1 MRVNPVFV
9 PLLFVFVLLGT
20 VFGSQLLGLWS
31 VTGRSAVNTANMTAA
46 DLKGWMTLTDVMT
59 GIKIS
64 KPELYD
70 LMKIPADVPET
81 AALKDLEK
89 IVPGFETSTLRD
101 ALTARGAVAP
111 APVQAAPTAVAPTPV
126 APAPVAPAPVAPAPV
141 APAIQPTVRI
151 TGTGAL
157 SATHASDDGLR
168 PTPTALPPGVTLTV
182 DQIKGSMT
190 LRQVSEQ
197 TGVPL
202 GAILEA
208 LGLPADVGVDTVL
221 KDLISA
227 GKLTEVTQV
236 RDAVTRLQGK

>member
-1 MRVNPVFV
+1 MRVNPLFV
-9 PLLFVFVLLGT
+9 PLLFVFVLFGS
-20 VFGSQLLGLWS
+20 VFGSQQLGLWS
-31 VTGRSAVNTANMTAA
+31 VTGRTAVNVANMTAA

-101 ALTARGAVAP
+101 ALTARGAAAP
-111 APVQAAPTAVAPTPV
+111 ALIAPTAVAPTPV
-126 APAPVAPAPVAPAPV
+126 APA
-141 APAIQPTVRI
+141 IQATVRI

-157 SATHASDDGLR
+157 SATHATDDGTR
-168 PTPTALPPGVTLTV
+168 PTPTALPPGVTLSV

-208 LGLPADVGVDTVL
+208 LKLPADVGVDTAL

-236 RDAVTRLQGK
+236 RDAVTRLLGK

>member
-1 MRVNPVFV
+1 
-9 PLLFVFVLLGT
+9 
-20 VFGSQLLGLWS
+20 
-31 VTGRSAVNTANMTAA
+31 
-46 DLKGWMTLTDVMT
+46 MT

-64 KPELYD
+64 KPELYG

-101 ALTARGAVAP
+101 ALTARGAAAP
-111 APVQAAPTAVAPTPV
+111 ALIAPTAVAPTPV
-126 APAPVAPAPVAPAPV
+126 APA
-141 APAIQPTVRI
+141 IQATVRI

-157 SATHASDDGLR
+157 SATHATDDGTR
-168 PTPTALPPGVTLTV
+168 PTPTALPPGVTLSV

-197 TGVPL
+197 TGVSL

-208 LGLPADVGVDTVL
+208 LKLPADAGVDTAL

-236 RDAVTRLQGK
+236 RDAVTRLLGK

>member
-1 MRVNPVFV
+1 MRVNPIFV
-9 PLLFVFVLLGT
+9 PILFVFVLLGT

-126 APAPVAPAPVAPAPV
+126 APAPVAPA
-141 APAIQPTVRI
+141 IQPTVRI

-208 LGLPADVGVDTVL
+208 LGLPADVGVDTAL

>member
-1 MRVNPVFV
+1 MSI
-9 PLLFVFVLLGT
+9 FVFVLFGS
-20 VFGSQLLGLWS
+20 VFGSQQLGLWS
-31 VTGRSAVNTANMTAA
+31 VTGRTAVNVANMTAA

-101 ALTARGAVAP
+101 ALTARGAAAP
-111 APVQAAPTAVAPTPV
+111 ALIAPTAVAPTPV
-126 APAPVAPAPVAPAPV
+126 APA
-141 APAIQPTVRI
+141 IQATVRI

-157 SATHASDDGLR
+157 SATHATDDGTR
-168 PTPTALPPGVTLTV
+168 PTPTALPPGVTLSV

-208 LGLPADVGVDTVL
+208 LKLPADVGVDTAL

-236 RDAVTRLQGK
+236 RDAVTRLLGK

>member
-1 MRVNPVFV
+1 MRVNPIFV

-101 ALTARGAVAP
+101 ALTARGAAAP
-111 APVQAAPTAVAPTPV
+111 ALIAPTAVAPTPV
-126 APAPVAPAPVAPAPV
+126 APA
-141 APAIQPTVRI
+141 IQATVRI

-157 SATHASDDGLR
+157 SATHATDDGTR

-208 LGLPADVGVDTVL
+208 LKLPADAGVDTAL

-236 RDAVTRLQGK
+236 RDAVTRLLGK

>member
-1 MRVNPVFV
+1 MRVNPIFV
-9 PLLFVFVLLGT
+9 PLLFVFVLLGS
-20 VFGSQLLGLWS
+20 VFGSQQLGLWS
-31 VTGRSAVNTANMTAA
+31 VTGRTAVNVANMTAA

-59 GIKIS
+59 GINIS
-64 KPELYD
+64 KSELYA
-70 LMKIPADVPET
+70 LVMIPADVPET

-89 IVPGFETSTLRD
+89 LVPGFETSTLRD
-101 ALTARGAVAP
+101 ALTARAASAP
-111 APVQAAPTAVAPTPV
+111 APAAPAQPAPTAVAPTL
-126 APAPVAPAPVAPAPV
+126 V

-157 SATHASDDGLR
+157 SATHATDDGTR

-182 DQIKGSMT
+182 DQIKGSLT

-208 LGLPADVGVDTVL
+208 LKLPADVGVDTAI

>member
-1 MRVNPVFV
+1 MRVNPIFV
-9 PLLFVFVLLGT
+9 PLLFGFVLFGT

-31 VTGRSAVNTANMTAA
+31 VTGRTAVNVANMTAA

-208 LGLPADVGVDTVL
+208 LKLPADVGVDTAL

>member
-1 MRVNPVFV
+1 MRVNPIFV
-9 PLLFVFVLLGT
+9 PLLFVFVLFGS
-20 VFGSQLLGLWS
+20 VFGSQQLGLWS
-31 VTGRSAVNTANMTAA
+31 VTGRTAVNVANMTAA

-101 ALTARGAVAP
+101 ALTARGAAAP
-111 APVQAAPTAVAPTPV
+111 ALIAPTAVAPTPV
-126 APAPVAPAPVAPAPV
+126 APA
-141 APAIQPTVRI
+141 IQATVRI

-157 SATHASDDGLR
+157 SATHATDDGTR
-168 PTPTALPPGVTLTV
+168 PTPTALPPGVTLSV

-208 LGLPADVGVDTVL
+208 LKLPADAGVDTAL

-236 RDAVTRLQGK
+236 RDAVTRLLGK

>member
-1 MRVNPVFV
+1 MRVSPIFV
-9 PLLFVFVLLGT
+9 PLLFVFVLFGS
-20 VFGSQLLGLWS
+20 VFGSQQLGLWS
-31 VTGRSAVNTANMTAA
+31 VTGRTAVNVANMTAA

-59 GIKIS
+59 GINIS

-81 AALKDLEK
+81 SALKALEK
-89 IVPGFETSTLRD
+89 TVHWFYTSTLRD
-101 ALTARGAVAP
+101 ALTARAASAP
-111 APVQAAPTAVAPTPV
+111 APAAPAQPVPTPVAPTPV
-126 APAPVAPAPVAPAPV
+126 APA
-141 APAIQPTVRI
+141 IQPTARI

-157 SATHASDDGLR
+157 SATHATDDGTR

-197 TGVPL
+197 TGVSL

-208 LGLPADVGVDTVL
+208 LKLPADVGVDTAL

-236 RDAVTRLQGK
+236 RDALTRLQGK

>member
-1 MRVNPVFV
+1 MRVNPIFV
-9 PLLFVFVLLGT
+9 PLLFVFVLFGS
-20 VFGSQLLGLWS
+20 VFGSQQLGLWS
-31 VTGRSAVNTANMTAA
+31 VTGRTAVNVANMTAA

-101 ALTARGAVAP
+101 ALTARGAAAP
-111 APVQAAPTAVAPTPV
+111 ALIAPTAVAPTPV
-126 APAPVAPAPVAPAPV
+126 APA
-141 APAIQPTVRI
+141 IQATVRI

-157 SATHASDDGLR
+157 SATHATDDGTR

-208 LGLPADVGVDTVL
+208 LKLPADAGVDTAL

-236 RDAVTRLQGK
+236 RDAVTRLLGK

>member
-1 MRVNPVFV
+1 MRVNPIFV

-126 APAPVAPAPVAPAPV
+126 APAPVAPA
-141 APAIQPTVRI
+141 IQPTVRI

-208 LGLPADVGVDTVL
+208 LGLPADVGVDTAL

>member
-1 MRVNPVFV
+1 MRVNPLFV
-9 PLLFVFVLLGT
+9 PLLFVFVLFGS
-20 VFGSQLLGLWS
+20 VFGSQQLGLWS
-31 VTGRSAVNTANMTAA
+31 VTGRTAVNVANMTAA

-101 ALTARGAVAP
+101 ALTARGAAAP
-111 APVQAAPTAVAPTPV
+111 ALIAPTAVAPTPV
-126 APAPVAPAPVAPAPV
+126 APA
-141 APAIQPTVRI
+141 IQATVRI

-157 SATHASDDGLR
+157 SATHATDDGTR

-182 DQIKGSMT
+182 DQIKGSLT

-197 TGVPL
+197 TGVSL

-208 LGLPADVGVDTVL
+208 LKLPADAGVDTAL

-236 RDAVTRLQGK
+236 RDAVTRLLGK

>member
-1 MRVNPVFV
+1 MRVNPIFV

-126 APAPVAPAPVAPAPV
+126 APAPVAPAPVAPA
-141 APAIQPTVRI
+141 IQPTVRI

-157 SATHASDDGLR
+157 SATHATDDGLR

-208 LGLPADVGVDTVL
+208 LGLPADVGVDTAL

>member
-1 MRVNPVFV
+1 MRVNPIFV
-9 PLLFVFVLLGT
+9 PLLFGFVLFGT
-20 VFGSQLLGLWS
+20 VFGSQQLGLWS
-31 VTGRSAVNTANMTAA
+31 VTGRTAVNVANMTAA

-101 ALTARGAVAP
+101 ALTARGAAAP
-111 APVQAAPTAVAPTPV
+111 ALIAPTAVAPTPV
-126 APAPVAPAPVAPAPV
+126 APA
-141 APAIQPTVRI
+141 IQATVRI

-157 SATHASDDGLR
+157 SATHATDDGTR
-168 PTPTALPPGVTLTV
+168 PTPTALPPGVTLSV

-208 LGLPADVGVDTVL
+208 LKLPADAGVDTAL

-236 RDAVTRLQGK
+236 RDAVTRLLGK

>member
-1 MRVNPVFV
+1 MRVNPIFV
-9 PLLFVFVLLGT
+9 PLIFLSVLFGS
-20 VFGSQLLGLWS
+20 VFGSQQLGLWS
-31 VTGRSAVNTANMTAA
+31 VTGRTAVNVANMTAA
-46 DLKGWMTLTDVMT
+46 DLKGWMTLTDVMN
-59 GIKIS
+59 GIRIS
-64 KPELYD
+64 KPELYE

-101 ALTARGAVAP
+101 ALTKRAASSPAPMAP
-111 APVQAAPTAVAPTPV
+111 AQAAPTVVAPT
-126 APAPVAPAPVAPAPV
+126 PVAPAPV

-182 DQIKGSMT
+182 DQIKGSST

-197 TGVPL
+197 TGLPL

-208 LGLPADVGVDTVL
+208 LALPADVGVDTAL

>member
-1 MRVNPVFV
+1 MRVNPIFV
-9 PLLFVFVLLGT
+9 PLLFGFVLFGT

-31 VTGRSAVNTANMTAA
+31 VTGRTAVNVANMTAA

-101 ALTARGAVAP
+101 ALTARGAAAP
-111 APVQAAPTAVAPTPV
+111 ALIAPTAVAPTPV
-126 APAPVAPAPVAPAPV
+126 APA
-141 APAIQPTVRI
+141 IQATVRI

-157 SATHASDDGLR
+157 SATHATDDGTR

-208 LGLPADVGVDTVL
+208 LKLPADAGVDTAL

-236 RDAVTRLQGK
+236 RDAVTRLLGK

>member
-1 MRVNPVFV
+1 MRVNPLFV
-9 PLLFVFVLLGT
+9 PLLFVFVLFGS
-20 VFGSQLLGLWS
+20 VFGSQQLGLWS
-31 VTGRSAVNTANMTAA
+31 VTGRTAVNVANMTAA

-101 ALTARGAVAP
+101 ALTARGAAAP
-111 APVQAAPTAVAPTPV
+111 ALIAPTAVAPTPV
-126 APAPVAPAPVAPAPV
+126 APA
-141 APAIQPTVRI
+141 IQATARI

-157 SATHASDDGLR
+157 SATHATDDGTR
-168 PTPTALPPGVTLTV
+168 PTPTALPPGVTLSV

-208 LGLPADVGVDTVL
+208 LKLPADAGVDTAL

-236 RDAVTRLQGK
+236 RDAVTRLLGK

>member
-1 MRVNPVFV
+1 MCVNPLLV
-9 PLLFVFVLLGT
+9 PFLFVFVLFGS
-20 VFGSQLLGLWS
+20 VFGSQQLGLWS
-31 VTGRSAVNTANMTAA
+31 VTGRTAVNVANMTAA
-46 DLKGWMTLTDVMT
+46 DLKGWMTLTDVMS

-64 KPELYD
+64 KPELYA

-101 ALTARGAVAP
+101 ALTKRAVSVPAQLIPTTVVQTPLAP
-111 APVQAAPTAVAPTPV
+111 D
-126 APAPVAPAPVAPAPV
+126 
-141 APAIQPTVRI
+141 APAIQPTARI
-151 TGTGAL
+151 TGTSAL
-157 SATHASDDGLR
+157 SATHATDDGLR
-168 PTPTALPPGVTLTV
+168 PTTTALPPGVMLSV
-182 DQIKGSMT
+182 DQIKRSMT
-190 LRQVSEQ
+190 LGQVAEQ

-208 LGLPADVGVDTVL
+208 LRLPADAGVDTAI

-227 GKLTEVTQV
+227 GKLTEVKQV

>member
-1 MRVNPVFV
+1 MRVNPIFV
-9 PLLFVFVLLGT
+9 PLLFVFVLFGS
-20 VFGSQLLGLWS
+20 VFGSQQLGLWS
-31 VTGRSAVNTANMTAA
+31 VTGRTAVDVANMTAA
-46 DLKGWMTLTDVMT
+46 DLKGWMTLTDVMN

-64 KPELYD
+64 KPELYE
-70 LMKIPADVPET
+70 LVKIPADVPET

-89 IVPGFETSTLRD
+89 LVPGFETSTLRD
-101 ALTARGAVAP
+101 ALTKRAASSPAPMAP
-111 APVQAAPTAVAPTPV
+111 AQPAPTAVAPTPV
-126 APAPVAPAPVAPAPV
+126 APA
-141 APAIQPTVRI
+141 IQPTARI

-157 SATHASDDGLR
+157 SATHATDDGTR

-197 TGVPL
+197 TGVSL

-208 LGLPADVGVDTVL
+208 LNLPADVGVDTAL

>member
-1 MRVNPVFV
+1 MRVNPLFV
-9 PLLFVFVLLGT
+9 PLLFVFVLFGT

-31 VTGRSAVNTANMTAA
+31 VTGRTAVNVANMTAA

-101 ALTARGAVAP
+101 ALTARGAAAP
-111 APVQAAPTAVAPTPV
+111 ALIAPTAVAPTPV
-126 APAPVAPAPVAPAPV
+126 APA
-141 APAIQPTVRI
+141 IQATVRI

-157 SATHASDDGLR
+157 SATHATDDGTR

-208 LGLPADVGVDTVL
+208 LKLPADAGVDTAL

-236 RDAVTRLQGK
+236 RDAVTRLLGK

>member
-1 MRVNPVFV
+1 MRVNPIFV
-9 PLLFVFVLLGT
+9 PLLFGFVLFGT

-31 VTGRSAVNTANMTAA
+31 VTGRTAVNVANMTAA

-101 ALTARGAVAP
+101 ALTARGAAAP
-111 APVQAAPTAVAPTPV
+111 ALIAPTAVAPTPL
-126 APAPVAPAPVAPAPV
+126 
-141 APAIQPTVRI
+141 APAIQATVRI

-157 SATHASDDGLR
+157 SATHATDDGTR

-208 LGLPADVGVDTVL
+208 LKLPADAGVDTAL

-236 RDAVTRLQGK
+236 RDAVTRLLGK

>member
-126 APAPVAPAPVAPAPV
+126 APAPVAPAPVAPA
-141 APAIQPTVRI
+141 IQPTVRI

-208 LGLPADVGVDTVL
+208 LGLPADVGVDTAL

>member
-1 MRVNPVFV
+1 MRVNPLFV
-9 PLLFVFVLLGT
+9 PLLFVFVLFGS
-20 VFGSQLLGLWS
+20 VFGSQQLGLWS
-31 VTGRSAVNTANMTAA
+31 VTGRTSVDVANMTAA
-46 DLKGWMTLTDVMT
+46 DLKGWMTLTDVMN

-64 KPELYD
+64 KPELYE
-70 LMKIPADVPET
+70 LVKIPADVPET
-81 AALKDLEK
+81 SALKDLEK

-101 ALTARGAVAP
+101 ALAKRAASSPAPMAPAQVAP
-111 APVQAAPTAVAPTPV
+111 TVVAPTPV
-126 APAPVAPAPVAPAPV
+126 APA
-141 APAIQPTVRI
+141 IQATARI

-157 SATHASDDGLR
+157 SATHASDDGTR
-168 PTPTALPPGVTLTV
+168 PTPTALPPGVTLTA

-197 TGVPL
+197 TGAPL

-208 LGLPADVGVDTVL
+208 LKLPADVGVDTAI

>member
-1 MRVNPVFV
+1 MRVNPIFV
-9 PLLFVFVLLGT
+9 PLLFVFVLFGS

-31 VTGRSAVNTANMTAA
+31 VTGRTAVNTANMTAA

-70 LMKIPADVPET
+70 LMKIPANVPET

-101 ALTARGAVAP
+101 ALTARGAAAP
-111 APVQAAPTAVAPTPV
+111 APAQAAPPAVAPTPV
-126 APAPVAPAPVAPAPV
+126 APA
-141 APAIQPTVRI
+141 IQATARI

-157 SATHASDDGLR
+157 SATHASDDGTR

-182 DQIKGSMT
+182 DQIKGSST

-208 LGLPADVGVDTVL
+208 LKLPADVGVDTAL

-236 RDAVTRLQGK
+236 RDALTRLLGK

>member
-1 MRVNPVFV
+1 MRVNPIFV
-9 PLLFVFVLLGT
+9 PLLFGFVLFGT
-20 VFGSQLLGLWS
+20 VFGSQQLGLWS
-31 VTGRSAVNTANMTAA
+31 VTGRTAVNVANMTAA

-101 ALTARGAVAP
+101 ALTARGAAAP
-111 APVQAAPTAVAPTPV
+111 ALIAPTAVAPTPV
-126 APAPVAPAPVAPAPV
+126 APA
-141 APAIQPTVRI
+141 IQATVRI

-157 SATHASDDGLR
+157 SATHATDDGTR

-208 LGLPADVGVDTVL
+208 LKLPADAGVDTAL

-236 RDAVTRLQGK
+236 RDAVTRLLGK

>member
-1 MRVNPVFV
+1 MRVNPIFV

-126 APAPVAPAPVAPAPV
+126 APAPVAPAPVAPA
-141 APAIQPTVRI
+141 IQPTVRI

-208 LGLPADVGVDTVL
+208 LGLPADVGVDTAL

>member
-1 MRVNPVFV
+1 MRVNPLFV
-9 PLLFVFVLLGT
+9 PLLFVFVLFGS
-20 VFGSQLLGLWS
+20 VFGSQQLGLWS
-31 VTGRSAVNTANMTAA
+31 VTGRTAVNVANMTAA

-101 ALTARGAVAP
+101 ALTARGAAAP
-111 APVQAAPTAVAPTPV
+111 ALIAPTAVAPTPV
-126 APAPVAPAPVAPAPV
+126 APA
-141 APAIQPTVRI
+141 IQATVRI

-157 SATHASDDGLR
+157 SATHATDDGTR
-168 PTPTALPPGVTLTV
+168 PTPTALPPGVTLSV
-182 DQIKGSMT
+182 DQIKGNMT

-208 LGLPADVGVDTVL
+208 LKLPADAGVDTAL

-236 RDAVTRLQGK
+236 RDAVTRLLGK

>member
-1 MRVNPVFV
+1 MRVNPIFV
-9 PLLFVFVLLGT
+9 PLLFVFVLFGS
-20 VFGSQLLGLWS
+20 VFGSQQLGLWS
-31 VTGRSAVNTANMTAA
+31 VTGRTAVDVANMTAA
-46 DLKGWMTLTDVMT
+46 DLKGWMTLTDVMN

-64 KPELYD
+64 KPELYE
-70 LMKIPADVPET
+70 LVKIPADVPET

-89 IVPGFETSTLRD
+89 LVPGFETSTLRD
-101 ALTARGAVAP
+101 ALTKRAASSPAPMAP
-111 APVQAAPTAVAPTPV
+111 AQPAPTAVAPTPV
-126 APAPVAPAPVAPAPV
+126 APA
-141 APAIQPTVRI
+141 IQPTARI

-157 SATHASDDGLR
+157 SATHATDDGTR

-197 TGVPL
+197 TGVSL

-208 LGLPADVGVDTVL
+208 LKLPADVGVDTAL

>member
-126 APAPVAPAPVAPAPV
+126 APA
-141 APAIQPTVRI
+141 IQPTVRI

-208 LGLPADVGVDTVL
+208 LKLPADVGVDTAL

-236 RDAVTRLQGK
+236 RDAVTRLLGK

>member
-1 MRVNPVFV
+1 MRVNPLFV
-9 PLLFVFVLLGT
+9 PLLFVFVLFGS
-20 VFGSQLLGLWS
+20 VFGSQQLGLWS
-31 VTGRSAVNTANMTAA
+31 VTGRTAVNVANMTAA

-101 ALTARGAVAP
+101 ALTARGAAAP
-111 APVQAAPTAVAPTPV
+111 ALIAPTAVAPTPV
-126 APAPVAPAPVAPAPV
+126 APA
-141 APAIQPTVRI
+141 IQATVRI

-157 SATHASDDGLR
+157 SATHATDDGTR
-168 PTPTALPPGVTLTV
+168 PTPTALPPGVTLSV

-197 TGVPL
+197 TGVSL

-208 LGLPADVGVDTVL
+208 LKLPADAGVDTAL

-236 RDAVTRLQGK
+236 RDAVTRLLGK

>member
-1 MRVNPVFV
+1 MRVNPLFV
-9 PLLFVFVLLGT
+9 PLLFVFVLFGS
-20 VFGSQLLGLWS
+20 VFGSQQLGLWS
-31 VTGRSAVNTANMTAA
+31 VTGRTAVNVANMTAA

-101 ALTARGAVAP
+101 ALTARGAAAP
-111 APVQAAPTAVAPTPV
+111 ALIAPTAVAPTPL
-126 APAPVAPAPVAPAPV
+126 
-141 APAIQPTVRI
+141 APAIQATVRI

-157 SATHASDDGLR
+157 SATHATDDGTR

-208 LGLPADVGVDTVL
+208 LKLPADAGVDTAL

-236 RDAVTRLQGK
+236 RDAVTRLLGK

>member
-1 MRVNPVFV
+1 MRVNPLFV
-9 PLLFVFVLLGT
+9 PLLFVFVLFGS
-20 VFGSQLLGLWS
+20 VFGSQQLGLWS
-31 VTGRSAVNTANMTAA
+31 VTGRTAVNVANMTAA

-101 ALTARGAVAP
+101 ALTARGAAAP
-111 APVQAAPTAVAPTPV
+111 ALIAPTAVAPTPV
-126 APAPVAPAPVAPAPV
+126 APA
-141 APAIQPTVRI
+141 IQATVRI

-157 SATHASDDGLR
+157 SATHATDDGTR
-168 PTPTALPPGVTLTV
+168 PTPTALPPGVTLSV

-208 LGLPADVGVDTVL
+208 LKLPADAGVDTAL

-236 RDAVTRLQGK
+236 RDAVTRLLGK

>member
-1 MRVNPVFV
+1 MRVNPIFV
-9 PLLFVFVLLGT
+9 PLLFVFVLFGS
-20 VFGSQLLGLWS
+20 VFGSQQLGLWS
-31 VTGRSAVNTANMTAA
+31 VTGRTAVNVANMTAA

-59 GIKIS
+59 GINIS
-64 KPELYD
+64 KLELYD

-89 IVPGFETSTLRD
+89 LVPGFETSTLRD
-101 ALTARGAVAP
+101 ALTARAASAP
-111 APVQAAPTAVAPTPV
+111 APAAPAQPAPTAVAPT
-126 APAPVAPAPVAPAPV
+126 PV

-157 SATHASDDGLR
+157 SATHATDDGTR

-182 DQIKGSMT
+182 DQIKGSST

-208 LGLPADVGVDTVL
+208 LKLPADMGVDAAL

-236 RDAVTRLQGK
+236 RDAVTRLLGK

>member
-1 MRVNPVFV
+1 
-9 PLLFVFVLLGT
+9 
-20 VFGSQLLGLWS
+20 
-31 VTGRSAVNTANMTAA
+31 
-46 DLKGWMTLTDVMT
+46 MTLTDVMT

-208 LGLPADVGVDTVL
+208 LGLPADVGVDTAL

>member
-1 MRVNPVFV
+1 MRVNPIFV

-126 APAPVAPAPVAPAPV
+126 APAPVAPAPVAPA
-141 APAIQPTVRI
+141 IQPTVRI

-208 LGLPADVGVDTVL
+208 LKLPADVGVDTAL

>member
-1 MRVNPVFV
+1 MRVNPLFV
-9 PLLFVFVLLGT
+9 PLLFVFVLFGS
-20 VFGSQLLGLWS
+20 VFGSQQLGLWS
-31 VTGRSAVNTANMTAA
+31 VTGRTAVNVANMTAA

-101 ALTARGAVAP
+101 ALTARGAAAP
-111 APVQAAPTAVAPTPV
+111 ALIAPTAVAPTPV
-126 APAPVAPAPVAPAPV
+126 APA
-141 APAIQPTVRI
+141 IQATVRI

-157 SATHASDDGLR
+157 SATHATDDGTR

-208 LGLPADVGVDTVL
+208 LKLPADAGVDTAL

-236 RDAVTRLQGK
+236 RDAVTRLLGK

>member
-1 MRVNPVFV
+1 MRVNPIFV
-9 PLLFVFVLLGT
+9 PLLFVFVLFGS
-20 VFGSQLLGLWS
+20 VFGSQQLGLWS
-31 VTGRSAVNTANMTAA
+31 VTGRTAVNVANMTAA
-46 DLKGWMTLTDVMT
+46 DLKGWMTLTDIMT
-59 GIKIS
+59 GINIS

-81 AALKDLEK
+81 SALKDLEK

-101 ALTARGAVAP
+101 ALTARAAS
-111 APVQAAPTAVAPTPV
+111 APTPVAPTPV
-126 APAPVAPAPVAPAPV
+126 APA
-141 APAIQPTVRI
+141 IQPTARI

-157 SATHASDDGLR
+157 SATHATDDGTR

-197 TGVPL
+197 TGVSL
-202 GAILEA
+202 GAILGA
-208 LGLPADVGVDTVL
+208 LKLPADVGVDTAL

-236 RDAVTRLQGK
+236 RDALTRLQGK